1 MLYYP
6 KFTRSKSMKRDIIF
20 VGNRLT
26 LNESFERYILRNI
39 KNHLTSIDSVS
50 YFDESDKGLFL
61 HLESLLKNES
71 KLIIIT
77 TKNTFTIVGKLLS
90 TVTADNQILKEH
102 MLIPSRASI
111 LEKGSYL
118 LSHNTSEIN
127 VILAQEGKMLPQI
140 LIEDEQRS
148 AVIHLFNEELN
159 SAQTLLE
166 PLAQNFDVRLEF
178 SELIEGWIKIK
189 IHTRRH
195 GNLSQFIAS
204 AKGLMHHKV
213 ISAGNIAAFIIERLA
228 KNHKKLSFAESC
240 SGGLLAYFFTSHSG
254 SSAIYEGSLIT
265 YSNTL
270 KANWLAVDDES
281 INAYGAVSAE
291 VVLQMSEGAMNVS
304 YGDFSIAI
312 SGVAGPTGG
321 TDSKPV
327 GTVYI
332 SARSKTSVHTE
343 RFHFEGDR
351 NYIQE
356 QSVLM
361 AIKMFLNIDR
371 ELFFAH

>member
-1 MLYYP
+1 
-6 KFTRSKSMKRDIIF
+6 MKRDVIF
-20 VGNRLT
+20 VGNRLI
-26 LNESFERYILRNI
+26 LNEAYERYILRNI
-39 KNHLTSIDSVS
+39 KSKLASIDSIS
-50 YFDESDKGLFL
+50 YFEESDKDLFL
-61 HLESLLKNES
+61 HLDGLLKHES

-77 TKNTFTIVGKLLS
+77 TKSTFTIVGKLLS
-90 TVTADNQILKEH
+90 TVTADNQVLKDN
-102 MLIPSRASI
+102 MLIPSRANI
-111 LEKGSYL
+111 LENGSYL
-118 LSHNTSEIN
+118 LNHNSSEIN
-127 VILAQEGKMLPQI
+127 VVLATEGKTLPPI
-140 LIEDEQRS
+140 LIDDESRL
-148 AVIHLFNEELN
+148 ATIHLFNEELL

-178 SELIEGWIKIK
+178 SQLVEGWIKIR

-213 ISAGNIAAFIIERLA
+213 ISASNMAAFIIERLSHH
-228 KNHKKLSFAESC
+228 KKKLSFAESC
-240 SGGLLAYFFTSHSG
+240 SGGSLAHFFTAHSG
-254 SSAIYEGSLIT
+254 SSAIFDGSLIT

-270 KANWLAVDDES
+270 KANWLAVEDES
-281 INAYGAVSAE
+281 LEAFGAVSAE
-291 VVLQMSEGAMNVS
+291 VVLEMSEGAMNVS
-304 YGDFSIAI
+304 YADFALAI

-321 TDSKPV
+321 SDTKPV

-343 RFHFEGDR
+343 CFHFEGDR

-361 AIKMFLNIDR
+361 AVKMLLNIDR
-371 ELFFAH
+371 ELFFT

>member
-6 KFTRSKSMKRDIIF
+6 KFTDGKTMKRDVIF
-20 VGNRLT
+20 VGNRLI
-26 LNESFERYILRNI
+26 LNEAYERYILRSI
-39 KNHLTSIDSVS
+39 KNSLASIDSIS
-50 YFDESDKGLFL
+50 YFEESDKGLFL
-61 HLESLLKNES
+61 HLEELLKTES

-77 TKNTFTIVGKLLS
+77 TKSTFTIVGKLLS
-90 TVTADNQILKEH
+90 TVTSDNQILKEQ

-111 LEKGSYL
+111 LENGSYL
-118 LSHNTSEIN
+118 LSHNHSEIN
-127 VILAQEGKMLPQI
+127 VLLATEGKALPPI
-140 LIEDEQRS
+140 LIDDESRQ
-148 AVIHLFNEELN
+148 AVIHLFNEELI

-178 SELIEGWIKIK
+178 SLLVEGWIKIR

-204 AKGLMHHKV
+204 ARGLMHHKV
-213 ISAGNIAAFIIERLA
+213 IAASNIAAFIIERLTHH
-228 KNHKKLSFAESC
+228 KKKLSFAESC
-240 SGGLLAYFFTSHSG
+240 SGGSLAHFFTSQSG
-254 SSAIYEGSLIT
+254 ASNIYEGSLIT

-270 KANWLAVDDES
+270 KANWLAVDDDS
-281 INAYGAVSAE
+281 IEAYGAVSAE
-291 VVLQMSEGAMNVS
+291 VVVQMSEGSMNVS
-304 YGDFSIAI
+304 YADYTMAI

-321 TDSKPV
+321 TETKPV

-332 SARSKTSVHTE
+332 SARSKTAVHTE

-361 AIKMFLNIDR
+361 AVKMLLNIDR
-371 ELFFAH
+371 EMFFS

>member
-1 MLYYP
+1 
-6 KFTRSKSMKRDIIF
+6 MKRDVIF
-20 VGNRLT
+20 VGNRLI
-26 LNESFERYILRNI
+26 LNEAYERYILRSI
-39 KNHLTSIDSVS
+39 KNRLASIDSIN
-50 YFDESDKGLFL
+50 YFEESDKGLFL
-61 HLESLLKNES
+61 HLEGLLKNES
-71 KLIIIT
+71 KLIIVT

-90 TVTADNQILKEH
+90 TVTADNQILKEQ

-111 LEKGSYL
+111 LENGSYL
-118 LSHNTSEIN
+118 LTHNNSEIN
-127 VILAQEGKMLPQI
+127 VVLATEGKEFPSI
-140 LIEDEQRS
+140 LIDDESRL
-148 AVIHLFNEELN
+148 ATIHLFNEELL

-166 PLAQNFDVRLEF
+166 PLAQNFDVKLEF
-178 SELIEGWIKIK
+178 SELVEGWLKIR

-204 AKGLMHHKV
+204 ARGLMHHKV
-213 ISAGNIAAFIIERLA
+213 IAATNIVAFIIERLGTH
-228 KNHKKLSFAESC
+228 HKKISFSESC
-240 SGGLLAYFFTSHSG
+240 SGGSLAHFFTSQSG
-254 SSAIYEGSLIT
+254 VSTIYDGSLIT

-270 KANWLAVDDES
+270 KANWLAVDDTALEQ
-281 INAYGAVSAE
+281 YGAVSAE
-291 VVLQMSEGAMNVS
+291 VVSEMSEGAMNVS
-304 YGDFSIAI
+304 YADYALAI

-321 TDSKPV
+321 SDIKPV

-361 AIKMFLNIDR
+361 AVKMLLNIDR
-371 ELFFAH
+371 ELFFTA

>member
-6 KFTRSKSMKRDIIF
+6 KFIDGKTMKRDVIF
-20 VGNRLT
+20 VGNRLI
-26 LNESFERYILRNI
+26 LNEAYERYILRSI
-39 KNHLTSIDSVS
+39 KNSLASIDSIS
-50 YFDESDKGLFL
+50 YFEESDKGLFL
-61 HLESLLKNES
+61 HLEELLKNES

-77 TKNTFTIVGKLLS
+77 TKSTFTIVGKLLS
-90 TVTADNQILKEH
+90 TVTSDNQILKEQ

-111 LEKGSYL
+111 LENGSYL
-118 LSHNTSEIN
+118 LIHNHSEIN
-127 VILAQEGKMLPQI
+127 VLLATEGKALPPI
-140 LIEDEQRS
+140 LIDDESRQ
-148 AVIHLFNEELN
+148 AVIHLFNEELI

-178 SELIEGWIKIK
+178 SLLVEGWLKIR
-189 IHTRRH
+189 IYTRRH

-204 AKGLMHHKV
+204 ARGLMHHKV
-213 ISAGNIAAFIIERLA
+213 IAATNIAAFIIERLTHH
-228 KNHKKLSFAESC
+228 KKKLSFAESC
-240 SGGLLAYFFTSHSG
+240 SGGSLAHFFTSQSG
-254 SSAIYEGSLIT
+254 ASNVYEGSLIT

-270 KANWLAVDDES
+270 KANWLAVDDDS
-281 INAYGAVSAE
+281 IEAHGAVSAE
-291 VVLQMSEGAMNVS
+291 VVVQMSEGSMNVS
-304 YGDFSIAI
+304 YADYTMAI

-321 TDSKPV
+321 TESKPV

-332 SARSKTSVHTE
+332 SARSKTAVHTE

-361 AIKMFLNIDR
+361 AVKMLLNIDR
-371 ELFFAH
+371 EMFFS

>member
-1 MLYYP
+1 
-6 KFTRSKSMKRDIIF
+6 MKRDVIF
-20 VGNRLT
+20 VGSRLV
-26 LNESFERYILRNI
+26 LNEPYESYILRNI
-39 KNHLTSIDSVS
+39 KNKLASIDSIS
-50 YFDESDKGLFL
+50 YFEESDKDLFL
-61 HLESLLKNES
+61 HLEGLLKYES

-90 TVTADNQILKEH
+90 TVTADNQVLKEN

-111 LEKGSYL
+111 LENGSYL
-118 LSHNTSEIN
+118 LSHNSSDIN
-127 VILAQEGKMLPQI
+127 VILAAEGKSLPPI
-140 LIEDEQRS
+140 LIDDEQRQ
-148 AVIHLFNEELN
+148 AIIHLFNEELS

-178 SELIEGWIKIK
+178 SELVEGWIKIR

-204 AKGLMHHKV
+204 ARGLMHHKV
-213 ISAGNIAAFIIERLA
+213 ISAANIAAFIIERLGA
-228 KNHKKLSFAESC
+228 KKKKISFAESC
-240 SGGLLAYFFTSHSG
+240 SGGSLAHFFTSQSG
-254 SSAIYEGSLIT
+254 ASNIFEGSLVT

-270 KANWLAVDDES
+270 KANWLAVDDTS
-281 INAYGAVSAE
+281 VDAHGAVSAE

-304 YGDFSIAI
+304 FADYALAI

-321 TDSKPV
+321 TNAKPV

-361 AIKMFLNIDR
+361 AVKMLLNVDR
-371 ELFFAH
+371 ELFFS

>member
-1 MLYYP
+1 
-6 KFTRSKSMKRDIIF
+6 MKRDIIF

-39 KNHLTSIDSVS
+39 KNHLTSIDSIC

-118 LSHNTSEIN
+118 LSHNNSEIN
-127 VILAQEGKMLPQI
+127 VILAQEGKTLPQI
-140 LIEDEQRS
+140 LIEDDQRS
-148 AVIHLFNEELN
+148 AIIHLFNEELN

-178 SELIEGWIKIK
+178 SELVEGWIKIK

-195 GNLSQFIAS
+195 GNLSQFITS

-281 INAYGAVSAE
+281 LNAYGAVSAE

-304 YGDFSIAI
+304 YGDFAIAI
-312 SGVAGPTGG
+312 SGIAGPTGA
-321 TDSKPV
+321 TDTKPI

-343 RFHFEGDR
+343 RFYFEGDR

-356 QSVLM
+356 QSVLT
-361 AIKMFLNIDR
+361 AIKMLLNIDR
-371 ELFFAH
+371 ELFFTN

>member
-1 MLYYP
+1 
-6 KFTRSKSMKRDIIF
+6 MKRDVIF
-20 VGNRLT
+20 VGNRLI
-26 LNESFERYILRNI
+26 LNEAYERYILRSI
-39 KNHLTSIDSVS
+39 KNCLASIDSIS
-50 YFDESDKGLFL
+50 YFEESDKDLFL
-61 HLESLLKNES
+61 HLEGLLQNDS

-77 TKNTFTIVGKLLS
+77 TKSTFTIVGKLLS
-90 TVTADNQILKEH
+90 TVTADNQILRNN
-102 MLIPSRASI
+102 MLIPSRANV
-111 LEKGSYL
+111 LEVGSYL
-118 LSHNTSEIN
+118 LNHSNSEIN
-127 VILAQEGKMLPQI
+127 VILATEGKTLPPI
-140 LIEDEQRS
+140 LIDDEHRQ
-148 AVIHLFNEELN
+148 AVIHLYNEELS

-178 SELIEGWIKIK
+178 SELVEGWIKIR

-213 ISAGNIAAFIIERLA
+213 IAAANIAAFIIERLGT
-228 KNHKKLSFAESC
+228 HQKKLSFAESC
-240 SGGLLAYFFTSHSG
+240 SGGSLAHFFTSQSG
-254 SSAIYEGSLIT
+254 ASAVFDGSLIT

-270 KANWLAVDDES
+270 KANWLAVDDDS
-281 INAYGAVSAE
+281 IETFGAVSAE
-291 VVLQMSEGAMNVS
+291 VVLEMSEGAMNVS
-304 YGDFSIAI
+304 FADYALAI

-321 TDSKPV
+321 SDAKPV

-361 AIKMFLNIDR
+361 AVKMLLNIDR
-371 ELFFAH
+371 ELFFS

>member
-1 MLYYP
+1 
-6 KFTRSKSMKRDIIF
+6 MKRDVIF
-20 VGNRLT
+20 VGNRLI
-26 LNESFERYILRNI
+26 LNEAFERYILRTLRN
-39 KNHLTSIDSVS
+39 KLASIDSIS
-50 YFDESDKGLFL
+50 YFEESDKDLFL
-61 HLESLLKNES
+61 HLDGLLKYES

-77 TKNTFTIVGKLLS
+77 TKSTFTIVGKLLS
-90 TVTADNQILKEH
+90 TVTADNQVLKEN
-102 MLIPSRASI
+102 MLIPSRANI
-111 LEKGSYL
+111 LENGSYL
-118 LSHNTSEIN
+118 LSHSHSEIN
-127 VILAQEGKMLPQI
+127 VILATEGKSLPPV
-140 LIEDEQRS
+140 LIDDEHRQ
-148 AVIHLFNEELN
+148 AIIHLFNEELS

-178 SELIEGWIKIK
+178 SELVEGWIKIR

-213 ISAGNIAAFIIERLA
+213 IAAANIAAFIIERLGT
-228 KNHKKLSFAESC
+228 HQKKLSFAESC
-240 SGGLLAYFFTSHSG
+240 SGGSLAHFFTSQSG
-254 SSAIYEGSLIT
+254 ASAVFDGSLIT

-270 KANWLAVDDES
+270 KANWLAVDDDS
-281 INAYGAVSAE
+281 IEAHGAVSAE
-291 VVLQMSEGAMNVS
+291 VVVQMSEGAMNVS
-304 YGDFSIAI
+304 YADYTISI

-321 TDSKPV
+321 SDAKPV

-361 AIKMFLNIDR
+361 AVKMLLNIDR
-371 ELFFAH
+371 ELFFS

>member
-1 MLYYP
+1 
-6 KFTRSKSMKRDIIF
+6 MKRDVIF
-20 VGNRLT
+20 VGNRLI
-26 LNESFERYILRNI
+26 LNEAYERYILRSI
-39 KNHLTSIDSVS
+39 KNRLASIDSIN
-50 YFDESDKGLFL
+50 YFEESDKGLFL
-61 HLESLLKNES
+61 HLETLLKNES

-90 TVTADNQILKEH
+90 TVTADNQILKEQ

-111 LEKGSYL
+111 LENGSYL
-118 LSHNTSEIN
+118 LTHNSSEIN
-127 VILAQEGKMLPQI
+127 VILATEGKMLPPI
-140 LIEDEQRS
+140 LIDDESRL
-148 AVIHLFNEELN
+148 ATIHLFNEELL

-166 PLAQNFDVRLEF
+166 PLAQNFDVKLEF
-178 SELIEGWIKIK
+178 SELVEGWLKIR

-204 AKGLMHHKV
+204 ARGLMHHKV
-213 ISAGNIAAFIIERLA
+213 IAATNIGAFIIEKLSHH
-228 KNHKKLSFAESC
+228 HKKISFAESC
-240 SGGLLAYFFTSHSG
+240 SGGSLAHFFTSQSG
-254 SSAIYEGSLIT
+254 ASNIFDGSLVT

-270 KANWLAVDDES
+270 KANWLAVDDDAIEQH
-281 INAYGAVSAE
+281 GAVSAE
-291 VVLQMSEGAMNVS
+291 VVLEMSEGAMNVS
-304 YGDFSIAI
+304 FSDYAMAI
-312 SGVAGPTGG
+312 SGIAGPTGG
-321 TDSKPV
+321 TDAKPV

-361 AIKMFLNIDR
+361 AVKMLLNIDK
-371 ELFFAH
+371 ELFFN

>member
-1 MLYYP
+1 
-6 KFTRSKSMKRDIIF
+6 MKRDVIF
-20 VGNRLT
+20 VGNRLI
-26 LNESFERYILRNI
+26 LNEAYERYILRTI
-39 KNHLTSIDSVS
+39 KNKLSSIDTIS
-50 YFDESDKGLFL
+50 YFEESDKDLFL
-61 HLESLLKNES
+61 HLENLLKYDS
-71 KLIIIT
+71 KLIIVT
-77 TKNTFTIVGKLLS
+77 TKSTFTIVGKLLS
-90 TVTADNQILKEH
+90 TVTSDNQVLKEN

-111 LEKGSYL
+111 LENGSYL
-118 LSHNTSEIN
+118 LGHNSSEIN
-127 VILAQEGKMLPQI
+127 VVLATEGRSLPPI
-140 LIEDEQRS
+140 LIDDDHRQ
-148 AVIHLFNEELN
+148 AIIHLFNEELG

-178 SELIEGWIKIK
+178 SQLVEGWIKIR

-213 ISAGNIAAFIIERLA
+213 ISAGNIAAHIIERLGT
-228 KNHKKLSFAESC
+228 HRKKLSFAESC
-240 SGGLLAYFFTSHSG
+240 SGGSLAHFFTAQSG
-254 SSAIYEGSLIT
+254 ASAVFDGSLIT

-270 KANWLAVDDES
+270 KANWLAVDDDTLE
-281 INAYGAVSAE
+281 AHGAVSAE
-291 VVLQMSEGAMNVS
+291 TVLEMSEGAMNVS
-304 YGDFSIAI
+304 FADYALAI

-321 TDSKPV
+321 SDAKPV

-361 AIKMFLNIDR
+361 AVKMLLNVDR
-371 ELFFAH
+371 ELFFS

>member
-1 MLYYP
+1 
-6 KFTRSKSMKRDIIF
+6 MKRDVIF
-20 VGNRLT
+20 VGNRLI
-26 LNESFERYILRNI
+26 LNEAYERYILRNI
-39 KNHLTSIDSVS
+39 KSKLASIDSIS
-50 YFDESDKGLFL
+50 YFEESDKDLFL
-61 HLESLLKNES
+61 HLDGLLKHES

-77 TKNTFTIVGKLLS
+77 TKSTFTIVGKLLS
-90 TVTADNQILKEH
+90 TVTADNQVLKDN
-102 MLIPSRASI
+102 MLIPSRANI
-111 LEKGSYL
+111 LEEGSYL
-118 LSHNTSEIN
+118 LNHNSSEIN
-127 VILAQEGKMLPQI
+127 VVLATEGKTLPPI
-140 LIEDEQRS
+140 LIDDESRL
-148 AVIHLFNEELN
+148 ATVHLFNEELL

-178 SELIEGWIKIK
+178 SQLVEGWIKIR

-213 ISAGNIAAFIIERLA
+213 ISASNIAAFIIERLSHH
-228 KNHKKLSFAESC
+228 KKKLSFAESC
-240 SGGLLAYFFTSHSG
+240 SGGSLAHFFTAHSG
-254 SSAIYEGSLIT
+254 SSAIFDGSLIT

-270 KANWLAVDDES
+270 KANWLAVEDES
-281 INAYGAVSAE
+281 LEAFGAVSAE
-291 VVLQMSEGAMNVS
+291 VVLEMSEGAMNVS
-304 YGDFSIAI
+304 YADFALAI

-321 TDSKPV
+321 SDTKPV

-361 AIKMFLNIDR
+361 AVKMLLNIDR
-371 ELFFAH
+371 ELFFT

>member
-1 MLYYP
+1 
-6 KFTRSKSMKRDIIF
+6 MKRDVIF
-20 VGNRLT
+20 VGNRLI
-26 LNESFERYILRNI
+26 LNEAYERYILRNI
-39 KNHLTSIDSVS
+39 KSKLASIDSIS
-50 YFDESDKGLFL
+50 YFEESDKDLFL
-61 HLESLLKNES
+61 HLDGLLKHES

-77 TKNTFTIVGKLLS
+77 TKSTFTIVGKLLS
-90 TVTADNQILKEH
+90 TVTADNQVLKDN
-102 MLIPSRASI
+102 MLIPSRANI
-111 LEKGSYL
+111 LENGSYL
-118 LSHNTSEIN
+118 LNHNSSEIN
-127 VILAQEGKMLPQI
+127 VVLATEGKTLPPI
-140 LIEDEQRS
+140 LIDDESRL
-148 AVIHLFNEELN
+148 ATIHLFNEELL

-178 SELIEGWIKIK
+178 SQLVEGWIKIR

-213 ISAGNIAAFIIERLA
+213 ISASNIAAFIIERLSHH
-228 KNHKKLSFAESC
+228 KKKLSFAESC
-240 SGGLLAYFFTSHSG
+240 SGGSLAHFFTAHSG
-254 SSAIYEGSLIT
+254 SSAIFDGSLIT

-270 KANWLAVDDES
+270 KANWLAVEDES
-281 INAYGAVSAE
+281 LEAFGAVSAE
-291 VVLQMSEGAMNVS
+291 VVLEMSEGAMNVS
-304 YGDFSIAI
+304 YADFALAI

-321 TDSKPV
+321 SDAKPV

-361 AIKMFLNIDR
+361 AVKMLLNIDR
-371 ELFFAH
+371 ELFFT